1 MLVNTKRKSILIEI
15 VNRVE
20 MLKESISYQEQVL
33 VLSWESAFV
42 DNEVAFLMAGFIK
55 VLFWVD
61 FENVVGHLE
70 TDWFNFWSDVF
81 A

>member
-1 MLVNTKRKSILIEI
+1 MLVNTKGKCVLVEI

-20 MLKESISYQEQVL
+20 MLKESITYQEQVL

-42 DNEVAFLMAGFIK
+42 DNEVTFLMARFIK

-61 FENVVGHLE
+61 FENVIGHLE
-70 TDWFNFWSDVF
+70 TDWFNFWSDVL

>member
-1 MLVNTKRKSILIEI
+1 MLVDTKGKCVLIEI

-20 MLKESISYQEQVL
+20 MLEECITYQEQVL

-42 DNEVAFLMAGFIK
+42 DNEVTFLMARFIK

-61 FENVVGHLE
+61 FENVIGHLE
-70 TDWFNFWSDVF
+70 TDWFNFWSDVL

>member
-1 MLVNTKRKSILIEI
+1 MLVNTKRKCVLVKI

-20 MLKESISYQEQVL
+20 MFKECITYQEQVL
-33 VLSWESAFV
+33 VLSWESALV
-42 DNEVAFLMAGFIK
+42 DNEVTFLMAGFIK

-61 FENVVGHLE
+61 FKNVIRHLE
-70 TDWFNFWSDVF
+70 TNWFNFWSNVF